1 MKLQIEKQY
10 STNNH
15 PIVIGCP
22 SHFNQM
28 QNFDEVNNILNNQ
41 LDDMKKQQVISS
53 ELGEITSSAVIIDN
67 QIIKLISV
75 GLGNLKEIK
84 EKDYQKIYGQ
94 LSRYLTLNK
103 IEQVNLLDNTFVS
116 QNVTNESRLY
126 HFGWMSQQS
135 VFNFDNY
142 KSNKSAPIE
151 ATVTFITETNDDI
164 LTSFKQ
170 GEVLGDSIN
179 LARTFSQT
187 PPNILTPEYFANQI
201 KANFEDTS
209 VEVSIKDEQAI
220 NEEGFGLIDAVG
232 KGSINP
238 PRLVT
243 LEYKGSNDDPIALV
257 GKGVT
262 YDSGGYQIKSKTGMP
277 TMKYDMSGASNVVA
291 MVNAAA
297 RLELPIH
304 IVAVLPLAENMISNK
319 AMKPDDVFTSLSGET
334 VEITNTDAEGRLVL
348 ADGVT
353 YAKQFK
359 PELIMN
365 FATLTGAVVAAL
377 GLGKTG
383 IFSSDADQYLES
395 VKTASKYSN
404 EVSFELPITDE
415 EKNDIQSSDVADLTN
430 CVLNK
435 HGKALF
441 AAAFVTH
448 FSEDVPHLHFDIAGS
463 AETERDSYLGPKG
476 ATGAMIPTVLH
487 FLKNKLN

>member
-67 QIIKLISV
+67 QIVKLISV

-94 LSRYLTLNK
+94 LSRYLSLNK

-126 HFGWMSQQS
+126 HLGWMSQQS

-151 ATVTFITETNDDI
+151 TKVTFITETNDDI

-201 KANFEDTS
+201 KVNFEDTN

-243 LEYKGSNDDPIALV
+243 LEYKGSADAPIALV

-277 TMKYDMSGASNVVA
+277 SMKYDMSGASNVVA
-291 MVNAAA
+291 MMNAVA

-383 IFSSDADQYLES
+383 IFSSDADQYLEA
-395 VKTASKYSN
+395 VKEASKYSN

-415 EKNDIQSSDVADLTN
+415 EKQDIQSSDVADLTN

-435 HGKALF
+435 HGK
-441 AAAFVTH
+441 
-448 FSEDVPHLHFDIAGS
+448 
-463 AETERDSYLGPKG
+463 RYLQQ
-476 ATGAMIPTVLH
+476 L
-487 FLKNKLN
+487 L